1 MRQLPDADRTARAL
15 VVVGAGAALFGLA
28 YLVWR
33 WTSPSECAW
42 ASPDIGDWLAGGV
55 RPSVTDTCALRP
67 GSVVTGAIPGA
78 VDVDLLLG
86 PADPVVLPLE
96 PSGPLVLQRLRD
108 AAASLAFCGGFF
120 ALSVYASLRRRAD
133 RDAATTVVISGALL
147 GSTIVTMVG
156 LPVHLAFGGPARW
169 PFVAATAPVYLLAW
183 GAGLAWL
190 LRFPTPLLPA
200 AAWGPAMVGPT
211 VLWAMAA
218 VPLWLASDSFTG
230 WMRASIIVQSS
241 LTVTALVGWL
251 VILAIRWRQERGG
264 NPGSVTRQQF
274 LWIAGSAAVAGLL
287 TLSLWLVPAL
297 LTGQA
302 ATFEPDRFVEFEIPD
317 GWITG
322 RASYRIDPLPA
333 GATLLTSRM
342 QFHVHG
348 LGRVLEPLLGP
359 ALARDS
365 RRDEAVLKRVLEGST

>member
-1 MRQLPDADRTARAL
+1 
-15 VVVGAGAALFGLA
+15 
-28 YLVWR
+28 
-33 WTSPSECAW
+33 
-42 ASPDIGDWLAGGV
+42 
-55 RPSVTDTCALRP
+55 
-67 GSVVTGAIPGA
+67 
-78 VDVDLLLG
+78 
-86 PADPVVLPLE
+86 
-96 PSGPLVLQRLRD
+96 
-108 AAASLAFCGGFF
+108 
-120 ALSVYASLRRRAD
+120 
-133 RDAATTVVISGALL
+133 
-147 GSTIVTMVG
+147 
-156 LPVHLAFGGPARW
+156 
-169 PFVAATAPVYLLAW
+169 
-183 GAGLAWL
+183 
-190 LRFPTPLLPA
+190 
-200 AAWGPAMVGPT
+200 MVGPT